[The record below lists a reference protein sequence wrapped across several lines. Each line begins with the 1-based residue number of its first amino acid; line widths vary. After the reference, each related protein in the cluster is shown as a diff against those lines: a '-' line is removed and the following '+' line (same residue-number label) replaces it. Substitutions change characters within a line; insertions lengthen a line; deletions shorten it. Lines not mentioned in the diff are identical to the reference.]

1 MEFEKTGIR
10 FFLAVPDVISLLNLS
25 FGFLAI
31 LMAFN
36 GDVHLSAIL
45 IIISI
50 VFDSLDG
57 WVARKLGRND
67 EYEFGKN
74 IDSLAD
80 VISFGA
86 APGVLLYSVG
96 NIYFHEISSFVA
108 IVSLFIVICGVLR
121 LTRFN
126 VIDGK
131 IDYDGF
137 IGLPIPTIAILLS
150 TLLLSGFFNIYL
162 SLVLM
167 IVTGLL
173 MISNVKYPKFNNTK
187 IILFTGLLILLI
199 IVFYLLNLYG
209 LYSLNLYG
217 MNIFATILFALT
229 VVYVFINL
237 IKAFN

>member
-36 GDVHLSAIL
+36 GDIHLSAIL

-57 WVARKLGRND
+57 WVARKIGRND
-67 EYEFGKN
+67 EYGFGKN

-80 VISFGA
+80 AISFGA
-86 APGVLLYSVG
+86 APGVLLYSAG
-96 NIYFHEISSFVA
+96 NIYFHEISPIVA

-131 IDYDGF
+131 VDYDGF

-150 TLLLSGFFNIYL
+150 TLLLSGFFDTYL

-167 IVTGLL
+167 IATGLL
-173 MISNVKYPKFNNTK
+173 MISNVKFPKFSNIK
-187 IILFTGLLILLI
+187 IISFVGLLTLLV

-209 LYSLNLYG
+209 IYPLSLYG
-217 MNIFATILFALT
+217 VNIFATILFALV
-229 VVYVFINL
+229 VVYIFINL
-237 IKAFN
+237 IKDFN